1 MDANLKLEAALA
13 VALKTAETQRA
24 TVPALPEGWIQASC
38 QAFVADDSQAEAAAL
53 TIIDAHS
60 GYATSWDK
68 RPWLAGLLTCAPRRQ
83 SHSRGGWRN
92 AWLPRKAMSA
102 RCMPTCAAQVL
113 MSLELAA
120 YWRASDPPTWWHSL
134 AGSTNSRTLPRHSYL
149 PEQRSN
155 DDQRNH
161 LGGVQTSECAPRP
174 RALTKGSAA

>member
-68 RPWLAGLLTCAPRRQ
+68 RPWLADLRTAATEPLARR
-83 SHSRGGWRN
+83 
-92 AWLPRKAMSA
+92 
-102 RCMPTCAAQVL
+102 
-113 MSLELAA
+113 LAKRLVAEEGHERALHA
-120 YWRASDPPTWWHSL
+120 YMR
-134 AGSTNSRTLPRHSYL
+134 RTGAD
-149 PEQRSN
+149 E
-155 DDQRNH
+155 
-161 LGGVQTSECAPRP
+161 P
-174 RALTKGSAA
+174 RARSVLASF